1 MPKAP
6 ILGGKGSADLDD
18 AVFAQPF
25 HPSLVHETVRA
36 EQAARRQG
44 THASRNRA
52 LIRGGGIKPFRQ
64 KGTGRA
70 RQGSTRA
77 PQMTGGAA
85 VFGPSPRHYTFKINR
100 KERAAALRSALS
112 VHAARGS
119 VAVFNPAPFADK
131 PSTKAGLELL
141 SSWDRKG
148 ATLMVLTDE
157 QELVSRSFR
166 NLEKTRVLPVSQVG
180 VADLIRAAN
189 LVLSQEALDAI
200 TARASRVP
208 RREGAGA

>member
-1 MPKAP
+1 MPDAP
-6 ILGGKGSADLDD
+6 ILGGKGTVALDD

-119 VAVFNPAPFADK
+119 VAVFDPAPFDK
-131 PSTKAGLELL
+131 PSTKAGLSLL

-148 ATLMVLTDE
+148 ATLLVLTDE
-157 QELVSRSFR
+157 QEFVSRSFR

-189 LVLSQEALDAI
+189 LVLSQDALDAV

-208 RREGAGA
+208 RSQGAGA

>member
-1 MPKAP
+1 MPSAP
-6 ILGGKGSADLDD
+6 ILNGKGDVKLDD
-18 AVFAQPF
+18 AVFGAEF
-25 HPSLVHETVRA
+25 HPSLVHEAVRA

-70 RQGSTRA
+70 RQGTNRA

-85 VFGPSPRHYTFKINR
+85 VFGPQPRHYTFKVNR

-112 VHAARGS
+112 VHGARSS
-119 VAVFNPAPFADK
+119 VALFDPTSFDPPK
-131 PSTKAGLELL
+131 TKKGLELL
-141 SSWDRKG
+141 SGWGRKG
-148 ATLMVLTDE
+148 ATLVVLSDS

-166 NLEKTRVLPVSQVG
+166 NLDKVRVLPVSEVG
-180 VADLIRAAN
+180 VADLIRASN
-189 LVLSQEALDAI
+189 LLLSQESLDEL
-200 TARASRVP
+200 TTRASKVP
-208 RREGAGA
+208 NRQGAGA

>member
-1 MPKAP
+1 MPDAP
-6 ILGGKGSADLDD
+6 ILGGKGTVSLDE
-18 AVFAQPF
+18 AVFSQPF
-25 HPSLVHETVRA
+25 HPSLVHEAVRA

-85 VFGPSPRHYTFKINR
+85 VFGPSPRSYTFKINR

-119 VAVFNPAPFADK
+119 VAVFDPAPFDK
-131 PSTKAGLELL
+131 PSTKAGLKLL
-141 SSWDRKG
+141 SSWERKG
-148 ATLMVLTDE
+148 ATLLVLTDE

-189 LVLSQEALDAI
+189 LVLSQDALDAV

-208 RREGAGA
+208 RSQGAGA

>member
-1 MPKAP
+1 MPDAP
-6 ILGGKGSADLDD
+6 ILGGKGTVALDD

-112 VHAARGS
+112 VHASRGS
-119 VAVFNPAPFADK
+119 VAVFDPAPFGT
-131 PSTKAGLELL
+131 PSTKAGLKLL
-141 SSWDRKG
+141 SSWNRKG
-148 ATLMVLTDE
+148 ATLLVLSDE
-157 QELVSRSFR
+157 QEIVSRSFR

-189 LVLSQEALDAI
+189 LVLSQDALDAV

-208 RREGAGA
+208 RSQGAGA

>member
-1 MPKAP
+1 MPDAP
-6 ILGGKGSADLDD
+6 ILGGKGTVGLDD

-25 HPSLVHETVRA
+25 HPALVHETVRA

-119 VAVFNPAPFADK
+119 VAVFDPAPFDK
-131 PSTKAGLELL
+131 PSTKAGLKLL

-148 ATLMVLTDE
+148 ATLLVLTDE

-189 LVLSQEALDAI
+189 LVLSQDALEAI

-208 RREGAGA
+208 RSQGAGA

>member
-1 MPKAP
+1 MPSAQ
-6 ILGGKGSADLDD
+6 ILNGSGDVTLDEG
-18 AVFAQPF
+18 VFGAPF
-25 HPSLVHETVRA
+25 HPSLVHEAVRA

-52 LIRGGGIKPFRQ
+52 LINGGGAKPFRQ

-70 RQGSTRA
+70 RQGTNRA

-85 VFGPSPRHYTFKINR
+85 VFGPSPRHYTFKVNR

-119 VAVFNPAPFADK
+119 VALFDVASFGEPK
-131 PSTKAGLELL
+131 TKNGLKLL
-141 SSWDRKG
+141 TGWGRKG
-148 ATLMVLTDE
+148 ATLLVLTDE
-157 QELVSRSFR
+157 QEIVSRSFR
-166 NLEKTRVLPVSQVG
+166 NLDKTKVLPVSEVG

-189 LVLSQEALDAI
+189 LLLSQEALDAI
-200 TARASRVP
+200 TERASRVP
-208 RREGAGA
+208 RRQSAGA

>member
-1 MPKAP
+1 MPDAP
-6 ILGGKGSADLDD
+6 ILGGKGTVALDD

-70 RQGSTRA
+70 RQGTIRA
-77 PQMTGGAA
+77 PQMTGGAVA
-85 VFGPSPRHYTFKINR
+85 FGPTPRHYTFKINR

-119 VAVFNPAPFADK
+119 VAVFDPAAFDK
-131 PSTKAGLELL
+131 PSTKAGLKLL

-148 ATLMVLTDE
+148 ATLLVLTDE
-157 QELVSRSFR
+157 QEFVSRSFR

-189 LVLSQEALDAI
+189 LVLSQDALDAV

-208 RREGAGA
+208 RSQGAGA

>member
-6 ILGGKGSADLDD
+6 ILGGKGDVSLDD

-119 VAVFNPAPFADK
+119 VAVFDPAPFDK
-131 PSTKAGLELL
+131 PSTKAGLKLL

-148 ATLMVLTDE
+148 ATLMVLSDE

-189 LVLSQEALDAI
+189 LVLSQEALDAL
-200 TARASRVP
+200 TTRASRVP
-208 RREGAGA
+208 RSQGAGA

>member
-1 MPKAP
+1 MPDAP
-6 ILGGKGSADLDD
+6 ILGGKGTVALDD

-70 RQGSTRA
+70 RQGSIRA

-119 VAVFNPAPFADK
+119 VAVFDPSPFGK
-131 PSTKAGLELL
+131 PSTKAGLKLL
-141 SSWDRKG
+141 TSWNRKG
-148 ATLMVLTDE
+148 ATLLVLTDE
-157 QELVSRSFR
+157 QEFVSRSFR

-189 LVLSQEALDAI
+189 LVLSQDALDAV

-208 RREGAGA
+208 RSQGAGA

>member
-1 MPKAP
+1 MPSAP
-6 ILGGKGSADLDD
+6 ILNGKGDVALDEG
-18 AVFAQPF
+18 VFGASF
-25 HPSLVHETVRA
+25 HPSLVHEAVRA

-52 LIRGGGIKPFRQ
+52 LINGGGAKPFRQ

-70 RQGSTRA
+70 RQGTNRA

-85 VFGPSPRHYTFKINR
+85 VFGPSPRHYTFKVNR

-119 VAVFNPAPFADK
+119 VALFDVASFGEPK
-131 PSTKAGLELL
+131 TKTGLKLL
-141 SSWDRKG
+141 SGWGRKG
-148 ATLMVLTDE
+148 YTLLVLTDE
-157 QELVSRSFR
+157 QEIVSRSFR
-166 NLEKTRVLPVSQVG
+166 NLEKTRVLPVSEVG

-189 LVLSQEALDAI
+189 LLLSQEALDEI

-208 RREGAGA
+208 RSQGAGA

>member
-1 MPKAP
+1 MPDAP
-6 ILGGKGSADLDD
+6 ILGGKGTVALDD

-119 VAVFNPAPFADK
+119 VAVFDPAPFGT
-131 PSTKAGLELL
+131 PSTKAGLKLL

-148 ATLMVLTDE
+148 ATLLVLSDE
-157 QELVSRSFR
+157 QEFVSRSFR

-208 RREGAGA
+208 RSQGAGA